1 MTEIKVDNV
10 VNVAGS
16 GKPNFS
22 VAPTHSSGSALSTLN
37 TYQYDTTARVV
48 TVVNSG
54 GNKYA
59 IDGVTTPTITLL
71 RGVTYVFDMSD
82 SSNAGHPLAFKNS
95 GSSYTTGVVTSGTA
109 GQSGATVKFTVAAN
123 APLTGLTYYC
133 TAHGDGMGASLTTS
147 DPKNGALVWD
157 SVEARP
163 MVYINSEFKNIQ
175 LNTALPSAAAWWGA
189 RGVSVGGQ
197 TSAGQVNVL
206 QYFTIANTGN
216 ATDFGDLTEVT
227 QKGSSGSNG
236 SRGVRIG
243 GNENSNTMDYW
254 AFATTGNATDF
265 GDTTRGRHKC
275 TTVAD
280 GTKAITAGDAS
291 SGYVNDI
298 EYITVATTGNGTDF
312 GDLTGTAAGMAGT
325 NDLTRGVFAGAQGG
339 TKSAESME
347 YITMSTP
354 GNATDY
360 GDLFVVTPNNSN
372 LANNQNMLY
381 GVVGDN
387 TYGVFM
393 GGYSVGAYTN
403 AIQRMTIQ
411 SSANCTDFG
420 DLSQAKYAGGQ
431 CGDASTKRGMAVG
444 GYANPGSGGVRYNT
458 IEYITVDN
466 PGNATDFGDLLAANE
481 NCNACSGAAS

>member
-22 VAPTHSSGSALSTLN
+22 VSPTHSSGSALSTLN

-133 TAHGDGMGASLTTS
+133 TVHGDSMGSSLTTS
-147 DPKNGALVWD
+147 VPNNGALVWD
-157 SVEARP
+157 SAAARP

-175 LNTALPSAAAWWGA
+175 LNTAPPATVAWWGT
-189 RGVSVGGQ
+189 RGMAVGGEVSGYSNKLEYIDI
-197 TSAGQVNVL
+197 TTL
-206 QYFTIANTGN
+206 GN
-216 ATDFGDLTEVT
+216 GTDFGDLTEST
-227 QKGSSGSNG
+227 SKTSSGSNG

-243 GNENSNTMDYW
+243 GQANTATMDYW
-254 AFATTGNATDF
+254 AFATAGNATDF
-265 GDTTRGRHKC
+265 GDALVGRNLSGS
-275 TTVAD
+275 VAD
-280 GTKAITAGDAS
+280 GTKVITGS
-291 SGYVNDI
+291 SIQGGYKNDI
-298 EYITVATTGNGTDF
+298 EYITVATAGNGTDF
-312 GDLTGTAAGMAGT
+312 GDMTGTAAGMLGTTNDTTRGIFAGT
-325 NDLTRGVFAGAQGG
+325 QGG
-339 TKSAESME
+339 TKATDSFE

-360 GDLFVVTPNNSN
+360 GN
-372 LANNQNMLY
+372 LATTTNNGMV
-381 GVVGDN
+381 GVMSDN

-393 GGYSVGAYTN
+393 GGINGGSYSDV
-403 AIQRMTIQ
+403 IQYMTIQ
-411 SSANCTDFG
+411 SSSNGTDFG
-420 DLSQAKYAGGQ
+420 DLSLPMAYSGATSDATSKRAVHLGAVAYVAAAG
-431 CGDASTKRGMAVG
+431 SAVKL
-444 GYANPGSGGVRYNT
+444 GSISYVT
-458 IEYITVDN
+458 IDT
-466 PGNATDFGDLLAANE
+466 PGNATDFGNLTAATE
-481 NCNACSGAAS
+481 RASGCSGAAS

>member
-1 MTEIKVDNV
+1 MGSIVMTEIKVDNV

-16 GKPNFS
+16 GKPNFPVS
-22 VAPTHSSGSALSTLN
+22 PTHSSGSALSTLN
-37 TYQYDTTARVV
+37 TYQYDSTAKVV
-48 TVVNSG
+48 TVVSSG

-59 IDGVTTPTITLL
+59 IDGGDAAPVINLL
-71 RGVTYVFDMSD
+71 RGVTYVFDQSA
-82 SSNAGHPLAFKNS
+82 SSNTNHPLRFKKAD
-95 GSSYTTGVVTSGTA
+95 GSSFTVTASGTP
-109 GQSGATVKFTVAAN
+109 GQSGATVKITV
-123 APLTGLTYYC
+123 PTTGDMPASYYC
-133 TAHGDGMGASLTTS
+133 TVHGAGMGNSVTTS
-147 DPKNGALVWD
+147 VPKNGALVWD

-163 MVYINSEFKNIQ
+163 MVYIANEFKNIQ
-175 LNTALPSAAAWWGA
+175 LNTAEAAAAAWWGA
-189 RGVSVGGQ
+189 RGMCVGGQ

-236 SRGVRIG
+236 ARGVRIG
-243 GNENSNTMDYW
+243 GNANSVTMDYW

-265 GDTTRGRHKC
+265 GDTTRGRTRC

-280 GTKAITAGDAS
+280 GTKAITAGDGS

-298 EYITVATTGNGTDF
+298 EYITVATAGNGTDF
-312 GDLTGTAAGMAGT
+312 GDLTGTAAGMGGT
-325 NDLTRGVFAGAQGG
+325 NDLTRGVFAGDQGG
-339 TKSAESME
+339 TKADDSME

-360 GDLFVVTPNNSN
+360 GN
-372 LANNQNMLY
+372 LATSLNNTLV

-393 GGYSVGAYTN
+393 GGNPTYSNV
-403 AIQRMTIQ
+403 IQYMTIQ
-411 SSANCTDFG
+411 SSSNAQDFG
-420 DLSQAKYAGGQ
+420 DLAQGRAYGGAT
-431 CGDASTKRGMAVG
+431 GDASTKRGMAVG
-444 GYANPGSGGVRYNT
+444 GYVNPGSGGVRLNS
-458 IEYITVDN
+458 IEYITVDS
-466 PGNATDFGDLLAANE
+466 PGNATDFGDLLAGNE